1 MQFVVSR
8 MAPVHVNVY
17 LNIMAIHTKAVA
29 QNVRSIAIARRIGLA
44 FGTNVLTHVLVYVLK
59 MQNVKW

>member
-17 LNIMAIHTKAVA
+17 LNIMAIRTKAVA
-29 QNVRSIAIARRIGLA
+29 QNVRSIAIARRIVLA
-44 FGTNVLTHVLVYVLK
+44 FGTNVLTHALVYVLK